1 MRNIQ
6 FIIGLL
12 FTLNCFAQQ
21 ADTINI
27 KNFKYILETTVEED
41 DINYKEIYT
50 IYLINKYNGTK
61 KKLGQIPK
69 VEYKKNVPKEDFF
82 MEHTFKISEK
92 GLLFN
97 RVNNFI
103 HDEKKITTKQSS
115 LYIVL
120 KDGSLLE
127 SSSNEDGT
135 DYKPYYDG
143 DFRKYVQTRFQ
154 YIDEITDYLKMKK
167 LNNLTLRVSF
177 SIDENGKVVVDKIRN
192 PTESEAVNNHV
203 ITFFE
208 KMDNWVPAK
217 LNGKYEKAIMTMPI
231 SLYRY

>member
-1 MRNIQ
+1 MRI
-6 FIIGLL
+6 FLFLIGFL

-27 KNFKYILETTVEED
+27 KNFKYVLETTVEED

-50 IYLINKYNGTK
+50 IYLVNTYNGTK
-61 KKLGQIPK
+61 KKLEQIPK
-69 VEYKKNVPKEDFF
+69 VEYKKNVPKKDFF
-82 MEHTFKISEK
+82 MENTFKISEK

-103 HDEKKITTKQSS
+103 HEEKKITDKQSS

-127 SSSNEDGT
+127 SASNEDGT

-143 DFRKYVQTRFQ
+143 DFRKYVQARFQ
-154 YIDEITDYLKMKK
+154 YTDEITDYLKMKK
-167 LNNLTLRVSF
+167 LSNLTLRVSF
-177 SIDENGKVVVDKIRN
+177 YIDENGKVVVDKIRN
-192 PTESEAVNNHV
+192 PTESVAVNNHV
-203 ITFFE
+203 IAFFE

-217 LNGKYEKAIMTMPI
+217 RNGAYEKAIISMPI
-231 SLYRY
+231 SLSRY

>member
-1 MRNIQ
+1 MRNFQ
-6 FIIGLL
+6 FIIGLF

-27 KNFKYILETTVEED
+27 RNFKYVLETTVEED
-41 DINYKEIYT
+41 DINYKEIYV

-61 KKLGQIPK
+61 KKLEQIVK

-103 HDEKKITTKQSS
+103 HQEKRITNKQSS

-127 SSSNEDGT
+127 TPSNEEGT
-135 DYKPYYDG
+135 DYKSYYDG
-143 DFRKYVQTRFQ
+143 DFKKYIQTKFQ
-154 YIDEITDYLKMKK
+154 YTAEIQNYLEKKK
-167 LNNLTLRVSF
+167 LTKLVLMVSF
-177 SIDENGKVVVDKIRN
+177 YIDENGKVVVDKIRN
-192 PTESEAVNNHV
+192 PTENEAVNNHV
-203 ITFFE
+203 IAFFE

-217 LNGKYEKAIMTMPI
+217 LNGKYEKAIISMPI
-231 SLYRY
+231 SLSR

>member
-1 MRNIQ
+1 MKIFQ
-6 FIIGLL
+6 LLIGLL

-21 ADTINI
+21 ANTINI
-27 KNFKYILETTVEED
+27 RNFNYILETTVEED
-41 DINYKEIYT
+41 DVNYKEIYT
-50 IYLINKYNGTK
+50 IYLVNTNGTK
-61 KKLGQIPK
+61 KKLEQITK

-103 HDEKKITTKQSS
+103 HDEKRITTKQSS

-143 DFRKYVQTRFQ
+143 DFRKYVQTRFH
-154 YIDEITDYLKMKK
+154 YTDEITDYLVKKK
-167 LNNLTLRVSF
+167 LSNLTLRVSF
-177 SIDENGKVVVDKIRN
+177 YIDENGKVVVDKIRN

-203 ITFFE
+203 IAFFE

-217 LNGKYEKAIMTMPI
+217 LNGKYEKAIISMPI
-231 SLYRY
+231 SLSRY

>member
-1 MRNIQ
+1 MKIFQ
-6 FIIGLL
+6 LLIGLL

-21 ADTINI
+21 ANTINI
-27 KNFKYILETTVEED
+27 RNFKYILETTVEED
-41 DINYKEIYT
+41 DVNYKEIYT
-50 IYLINKYNGTK
+50 IYLVNTNGTK
-61 KKLGQIPK
+61 KKLEQIPK

-103 HDEKKITTKQSS
+103 HDEKRITTKQSS

-143 DFRKYVQTRFQ
+143 DFRKYVQTRFH
-154 YIDEITDYLKMKK
+154 YTDEITDYLKIKN

-177 SIDENGKVVVDKIRN
+177 YIDENGKVVVDKIRN

-203 ITFFE
+203 IAFFE

-217 LNGKYEKAIMTMPI
+217 LNGKYEKAIISMPI
-231 SLYRY
+231 SLSRY

>member
-1 MRNIQ
+1 MRIFQ
-6 FIIGLL
+6 FLIGLL

-21 ADTINI
+21 ANTINI
-27 KNFKYILETTVEED
+27 RNFNYILETTVEED

-50 IYLINKYNGTK
+50 IFLVNANGTK
-61 KKLGQIPK
+61 KKLEQIPK

-82 MEHTFKISEK
+82 MEHTFNISEK

-103 HDEKKITTKQSS
+103 HDEKRITTKQSS

-143 DFRKYVQTRFQ
+143 DFRKYVQTRFH
-154 YIDEITDYLKMKK
+154 YTDEITDYLKIKN

-177 SIDENGKVVVDKIRN
+177 YIDENGKVVVDKIRN

-203 ITFFE
+203 IAFFE

-217 LNGKYEKAIMTMPI
+217 LNGKYEKAIISMPI
-231 SLYRY
+231 SLSRY